1 MSTGVGLQQWK
12 VTERPASIPNY
23 ATRGAVGPG
32 PSQNANRGT
41 AEYGS
46 SFASL
51 AGVTAGTGWTY
62 AQPTRRFTFN
72 GTPVGDSD
80 LTVALQSSIVAGV
93 RCRARVAL
101 AGAVLV
107 GGLDLIGNGTVIASI
122 PAGARGVRIIDF
134 TSVGTLFSLTL
145 RAKSGVVTYAEID
158 SLVVNRDI
166 AASDTWHQNNAG
178 QMVE

>member
-1 MSTGVGLQQWK
+1 MSVGVGLQQWA
-12 VTERPASIPNY
+12 VTERPASIPSY
-23 ATRGAVGPG
+23 AARGAVGPG

-51 AGVTAGTGWTY
+51 AGVTAGTGWVYT
-62 AQPTRRFTFN
+62 QPTRRFVINT
-72 GTPVGDSD
+72 TPVGDSD
-80 LTVALQSSIVAGV
+80 LTVVLQSSIVAGV

-122 PAGARGVRIIDF
+122 PAGARGVVRFDF

-158 SLVVNRDI
+158 SVAVNRDI
-166 AASDTWHQNNAG
+166 AAKDIWNQNNTGHMAA
-178 QMVE
+178 